1 MYILFVCRRDGVACN
16 YYEALAAVRAFRC
29 LFFSHPASSFDAVA
43 KRVSSGGL
51 CALGTRFDHYGFV
64 FFFFFFFI
72 LYFSFIIIPFEISRY
87 VTRRNHV
94 SVKCATYSHDV
105 RVYICVYVS
114 GRVGAQT

>member
-1 MYILFVCRRDGVACN
+1 MTCILFVCRHDGVACN
-16 YYEALAAVRAFRC
+16 YEALAAARVFRC
-29 LFFSHPASSFDAVA
+29 LFFSHPASPFDAVA

-51 CALGTRFDHYGFV
+51 CALGTRFDHYGF
-64 FFFFFFFI
+64 FFFFFK

-94 SVKCATYSHDV
+94 SVKCATYAHDV
-105 RVYICVYVS
+105 RVYICVCVS